1 MVNIRMV
8 ADWTDKVLPTLNQEI
23 YQLHSS
29 LCHGLADPT
38 RILILYALQE
48 APLNVTEL
56 SQRLELP
63 QPTTSRHLKVLRDR
77 GMVIA
82 RREAQSVYYSVTDDR
97 IMQALDLM
105 RSVLADLLQD
115 QANLVSQD

>member
-1 MVNIRMV
+1 VNIRIV

-38 RILILYALQE
+38 RILILYALQD

-56 SQRLELP
+56 AQHLKLP
-63 QPTTSRHLKVLRDR
+63 QPTASRHLKVLRER

-82 RREAQSVYYSVTDDR
+82 RREGQSVFYSVTDDR

-105 RSVLADLLQD
+105 RSVLADLLKD
-115 QANLVSQD
+115 QANLVAQE

>member
-1 MVNIRMV
+1 M
-8 ADWTDKVLPTLNQEI
+8 LPTLNQEI

-56 SQRLELP
+56 AQRLELP
-63 QPTTSRHLKVLRDR
+63 QPTTSRHLKVLRER
-77 GMVIA
+77 GMVIG

-115 QANLVSQD
+115 QANLVSKD

>member
-1 MVNIRMV
+1 
-8 ADWTDKVLPTLNQEI
+8 VLPTLNQEI
-23 YQLHSS
+23 HQLHSS
-29 LCHGLADPT
+29 LCYGLADPT

-48 APLNVTEL
+48 KPLNVTEL
-56 SQRLELP
+56 AQQLELP
-63 QPTTSRHLKVLRDR
+63 QPTVSRHLKVLRER

-82 RREAQSVYYSVTDDR
+82 RREAQSVYYSVSDKR

-115 QANLVSQD
+115 QASLVAKD

>member
-1 MVNIRMV
+1 M
-8 ADWTDKVLPTLNQEI
+8 LPTLNQEI
-23 YQLHSS
+23 HQLHSS
-29 LCHGLADPT
+29 LCYGLADPT
-38 RILILYALQE
+38 RILILYALQD

-56 SQRLELP
+56 AQKLELP
-63 QPTTSRHLKVLRDR
+63 QPTVSRHLKVLRER

-82 RREAQSVYYSVTDDR
+82 RREAQSVYYSVSDKR

-115 QANLVSQD
+115 QASLVAKD